1 MGPLLEV
8 KNMGHH
14 LKKLKACLTGLALL
28 STVSLATADYRERFV
43 SGKGFQK
50 IQVETLES
58 DRYYSSARFPKR
70 GSSAFHPDA
79 ELTDRSFHA
88 GEILGAPESKRVMP
102 GNVSGDSSGVV
113 RDRERAVAERDLHP
127 LFGQVAVGMKAPR
140 AVDAVVQEIDDRRQ
154 QLDVL
159 SQHLDEET
167 LLCACIDHRVGDRC
181 HHIHM
186 MPDLCPYS
194 CRHGLDG
201 ACVRGRDV

>member
-1 MGPLLEV
+1 MGPLLEG

-79 ELTDRSFHA
+79 DLPAPVRAMLLMDSHE
-88 GEILGAPESKRVMP
+88 GALPH
-102 GNVSGDSSGVV
+102 V
-113 RDRERAVAERDLHP
+113 R
-127 LFGQVAVGMKAPR
+127 
-140 AVDAVVQEIDDRRQ
+140 
-154 QLDVL
+154 
-159 SQHLDEET
+159 
-167 LLCACIDHRVGDRC
+167 
-181 HHIHM
+181 
-186 MPDLCPYS
+186 
-194 CRHGLDG
+194 
-201 ACVRGRDV
+201 